1 MSAWPAAVA
10 RGNGGETA
18 TMARAA
24 GVPKAQRCLVAYAA
38 HKLRGEITL
47 QRTLAEVALADPKA
61 DAAALR
67 EMGERVVAATER
79 QDRLL
84 EALLTLARSECGR
97 ARPEPV
103 DTR

>member
-18 TMARAA
+18 TMALAA

-38 HKLRGEITL
+38 HKLRGVITL